1 MVILLYVS
9 SAVKLFSDAE
19 LLELLEKARKNNTA
33 MDITGMLLYQDGNFM
48 QLLEG
53 PEEAVKTLA
62 AKIMLDPRHCG
73 FLKLLER
80 HTDQREFGDWK
91 MGFKKIDKDF
101 TGIPGYSDFLTVPFN
116 SDEYKQTPSKALK
129 LMLNFKQMVR

>member
-1 MVILLYVS
+1 MFTLIYVS
-9 SAVKLFSDAE
+9 SAVNLFSDAE
-19 LLELLEKARKNNTA
+19 LIELLEKARKNNTA
-33 MDITGMLLYQDGNFM
+33 LGITGMLLYQDGNFM

-80 HTDQREFGDWK
+80 QTEQREFGEWK

-101 TGIPGYSDFLTVPFN
+101 TGIPGYSDFLNVPFS
-116 SDEYKQTPSKALK
+116 SDTYKETPSKALK